1 MLESRFYKVAGLKA
15 YNFIKETPTQMF
27 SCKYCE
33 MVKISFLYR
42 TPLKVQLIC
51 RLLINGTFTTSKKNL
66 MFLMISLASNVDQ
79 YQAIAYFR

>member
-1 MLESRFYKVAGLKA
+1 MLNYLIYLHQEELTFPYLK
-15 YNFIKETPTQMF
+15 PLL
-27 SCKYCE
+27 
-33 MVKISFLYR
+33 MVK
-42 TPLKVQLIC
+42 KVQLIC